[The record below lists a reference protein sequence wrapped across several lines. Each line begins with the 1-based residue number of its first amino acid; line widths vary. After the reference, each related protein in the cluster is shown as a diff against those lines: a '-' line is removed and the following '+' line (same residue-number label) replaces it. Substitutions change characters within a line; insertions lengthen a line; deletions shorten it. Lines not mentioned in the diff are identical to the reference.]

1 MLQVVGIISK
11 DSRIRTICQPS
22 NLILMSSTPV
32 KVLKVNNSNSL
43 MITVLEASKEEI
55 PLDLGAL
62 AIQSKEDFI
71 EIKISLRLVDKIFSN
86 KILNSKI
93 F

>member
-1 MLQVVGIISK
+1 
-11 DSRIRTICQPS
+11 
-22 NLILMSSTPV
+22 MSSTPV

>member
-1 MLQVVGIISK
+1 
-11 DSRIRTICQPS
+11 
-22 NLILMSSTPV
+22 MSTQA
-32 KVLKVNNSNSL
+32 KVLKVNNSSSL

-55 PLDLGAL
+55 PLDLAVL

-71 EIKISLRLVDKIFSN
+71 EIKISLRLVDKIFNS
-86 KILNSKI
+86 KTLNSKI